1 MRRCEIKSIADKL
14 AAIPEQSIVKSTY
27 VYTNE
32 PSSGRLLNVT
42 SQLHGKGK
50 IKTYHVFPGVEMSY
64 ISLLT
69 DQATYSH
76 VPDEWVLEINYSILG
91 RIGWHMERGETIYL
105 GPGDF
110 SIHPRV
116 LCANSTMNLPLG
128 YYEGIM
134 ISLDLKTLE
143 TVPPPLLKGIN
154 ICQEDLLHKFCS
166 DQSLITLSH
175 DPMIQSIFAPL
186 LENLGPFHRPYSQLK
201 LQELLLHLY
210 RLPVLPIRQFSPYRI
225 DQIETVKAVHDELL
239 SNLDQRITIEEL
251 AERYLINVT
260 TLKDIFKTVYGNSIG
275 AFVREQRMEKAAEL
289 LRISDD
295 SVMMIAQR
303 VGFKSQSK
311 FTVAFKD
318 VFGTLPTAYR
328 KAYYEAG
335 NLKNI

>member
-1 MRRCEIKSIADKL
+1 
-14 AAIPEQSIVKSTY
+14 
-27 VYTNE
+27 
-32 PSSGRLLNVT
+32 
-42 SQLHGKGK
+42 
-50 IKTYHVFPGVEMSY
+50 
-64 ISLLT
+64 
-69 DQATYSH
+69 
-76 VPDEWVLEINYSILG
+76 
-91 RIGWHMERGETIYL
+91 
-105 GPGDF
+105 
-110 SIHPRV
+110 
-116 LCANSTMNLPLG
+116 
-128 YYEGIM
+128 
-134 ISLDLKTLE
+134 
-143 TVPPPLLKGIN
+143 
-154 ICQEDLLHKFCS
+154 
-166 DQSLITLSH
+166 
-175 DPMIQSIFAPL
+175 
-186 LENLGPFHRPYSQLK
+186 
-201 LQELLLHLY
+201 LHLY